1 MTPQE
6 MLKLLAART
15 NNRNLAP
22 VKLLGSDQKQ
32 VTREDDTNPFNFED
46 AKKALETLNVLP
58 INFVEK
64 KLNSSQ
70 QEASDRICDGED
82 IVFIGAAGTGKTFT
96 MKETTERLIKEEKL
110 PIITSPTKHLVEGL
124 PGCAVVSYTRKAV
137 NNIRYAVA
145 PELKKH
151 TLTLHKLLEFAPE
164 FFEVEDPNTGELKKS
179 MRFIPTRNRFNP
191 LPSTLKLII
200 FEESSMISLE
210 LYTQLQEAM
219 PHEHQE
225 VFIGDIQ
232 QLPPIF
238 GMAILGFKLN
248 SLPVVELT
256 EIYRQA
262 LNSPIIDL
270 AWNILKGNSKIFSSN
285 VQRTTTD
292 GKVRIN
298 VPALDAFSRSAYDND
313 KKHLGTVKIQVW
325 QKKLSADLGLITAIK
340 QFTAWE
346 QDGYYNA
353 KEDIILCPF
362 NKAFG
367 TIELNR
373 GISNYLGKKRDAT
386 VHEVIAGFNTY
397 YLAIGDRV
405 LYDKEDAIIISI
417 RNNGTYLGK
426 STQPASV
433 NMDRNGHVEGG
444 LTDTEKKQQEGDLE
458 EFNLEAIESF
468 MEGSLEE
475 VSERVQAASHVISI
489 KFTHPDADDEE
500 IFLDNA
506 REINNLLGGY
516 ALTTHKFQGSQA
528 KKIFLVLHQSHSVM
542 VSRELMYT
550 SVTRAESWLHVICE
564 TDSFEKAVKSQ
575 RIKGNTIKE
584 KAEFFKGKA
593 TKGDLEKAEKSLLSL
608 YHPIKYDEKHNK
620 HENKETGND
629 KEKGL
634 QNRVDNNSIDNSISD
649 DMGLNNSENK
659 ELHTKLKALYVR
671 LTKREE

>member
-22 VKLLGSDQKQ
+22 PKLLGSDEKQ
-32 VTREDDTNPFNFED
+32 VRNFEITTGKAIELLKPED
-46 AKKALETLNVLP
+46 LRPQAKVLNTQ
-58 INFVEK
+58 
-64 KLNSSQ
+64 Q
-70 QEASDRICDGED
+70 QEACDRICDGED
-82 IVFIGAAGTGKTFT
+82 LVFIGAAGTGKTFT
-96 MKETTERLIKEEKL
+96 MRETTEKLIREDKL
-110 PIITSPTKHLVEGL
+110 PTIDNPTKHLIAGL

-145 PELKKH
+145 EELKKH

-164 FFEVEDPNTGELKKS
+164 FFEVEDPQTGELKKT
-179 MRFIPTRNRFNP
+179 MRFIPMKNRFNP
-191 LPSTLKLII
+191 LPASLKLII

-210 LYTQLQEAM
+210 LYQQLQEAM

-270 AWNILKGNSKIFSSN
+270 AWNVLGGKVKTFSSN
-285 VQRTTTD
+285 VERKTVD
-292 GKVRIN
+292 GKARIN
-298 VPALDAFSRSAYDND
+298 VPALDAFSRSAYDSNG
-313 KKHLGTVKIQVW
+313 KHLGTVKIQVW
-325 QKKLSADLGLITAIK
+325 QKKLSDDLGLITAIK

-346 QDGYYNA
+346 KDGYYNHE
-353 KEDIILCPF
+353 EDIILCPF
-362 NKAFG
+362 NKGFG
-367 TIELNR
+367 TIELNK
-373 GISNYLGKKRDAT
+373 GISNYLGKKRGAT

-405 LYDKEDAIIISI
+405 LYDKEDAIIVSI

-426 STQPASV
+426 SPQPASI
-433 NMDRNGHVEGG
+433 NMDRNGHIEGG
-444 LTDTEKKQQEGDLE
+444 LTESEKKTQEGDLD
-458 EFNLEAIESF
+458 EFNLEAMENF
-468 MEGSLEE
+468 LEGSLDD
-475 VSERVQAASHVISI
+475 VTERVQAASHVIGI

-500 IFLDNA
+500 IYLDNA

-516 ALTTHKFQGSQA
+516 AITIHKFQGSQA
-528 KKIFLVLHQSHSVM
+528 KKVFLILHQKHSMM

-550 SVTRAESWLHVICE
+550 SITRAESWLHIICE
-564 TDSFEKAVKSQ
+564 TDSFEKAIKSQ
-575 RIKGNTIKE
+575 RIKGNTIAE

-593 TKGDLEKAEKSLLSL
+593 TKSDLDKAEKSLLNM
-608 YHPIKYDEKHNK
+608 YHPLKKEEGIEK
-620 HENKETGND
+620 
-629 KEKGL
+629 
-634 QNRVDNNSIDNSISD
+634 
-649 DMGLNNSENK
+649 
-659 ELHTKLKALYVR
+659 
-671 LTKREE
+671 